1 MKKLSSITLEKK
13 SKKMPV
19 LALAVVLVASP
30 AFAMRITNLDKVP
43 QTVALTSDGQTERHT
58 IEPGD
63 TEYFTGNSTGLLS
76 LVAAKPK
83 VAGDDSTVHSDGL
96 LAGIVG
102 AERNTNIP
110 VDPMNDYT
118 IWPGGKLSIQSSKR
132 AASGHQF

>member
-1 MKKLSSITLEKK
+1 MRINGFRK
-13 SKKMPV
+13 V
-19 LALAVVLVASP
+19 ALALAVTSAVLSASP
-30 AFAMRITNLDKVP
+30 AFAMRITNLDKVT
-43 QTVALTSDGQTERHT
+43 QIVEVQSGGQKERRT

-83 VAGDDSTVHSDGL
+83 AAGDESTVHADGL
-96 LAGIVG
+96 LSGVIG

-110 VDPMNDYT
+110 IDPANDYT

-132 AASGHQF
+132 AASGNQF